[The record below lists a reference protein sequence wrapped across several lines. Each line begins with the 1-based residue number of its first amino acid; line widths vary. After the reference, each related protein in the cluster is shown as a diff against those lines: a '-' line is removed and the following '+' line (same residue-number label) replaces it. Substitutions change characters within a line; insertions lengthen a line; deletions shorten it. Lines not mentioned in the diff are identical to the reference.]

1 MATKRQSEKPT
12 KTKAATSKT
21 STAKKHKEAMDKL
34 EASLAAEKEKF
45 LRLFAEFENYKKRTS
60 KERIDLFKT
69 AGQEIMGA
77 LIPVL
82 DDFERASAQ
91 WDQKTPPAEIEGFML
106 IKNKF
111 FSVLQNNG
119 LKQTE
124 TAIGSPFDAEI
135 QEAISMLP
143 VPDEAQ
149 KGKIID
155 VVEKGYQLGDKIVRF
170 PKVVVGQ

>member
-1 MATKRQSEKPT
+1 MPNGIK
-12 KTKAATSKT
+12 
-21 STAKKHKEAMDKL
+21 
-34 EASLAAEKEKF
+34 
-45 LRLFAEFENYKKRTS
+45 
-60 KERIDLFKT
+60 
-69 AGQEIMGA
+69 
-77 LIPVL
+77 
-82 DDFERASAQ
+82 
-91 WDQKTPPAEIEGFML
+91 KTPPAEIEGFML